1 MNKRLM
7 ALMVVALAGSA
18 LAAPFGQ
25 GNLVVVRVGTAGSTS
40 TLNNSAHA
48 AFLEEYTPSGLL
60 VQTLP
65 MPTSTSGANRRLTI
79 SGSATTE
86 GTLTLSAN
94 RQFLTI
100 GGYDADVGTSSI
112 GTTTSANVNR
122 VIGRID
128 SAGLIDTTT
137 TTTAFSGNSIRSVVS
152 NDGSQ
157 FWASGGNGGAQYA
170 PALGGS
176 TSTQI
181 NNTGATNNRQ
191 LNIFG
196 GQLYIAS
203 ASGASRGVN
212 TIGTGLP
219 TTPDAMTLLAGTGS
233 ITGSSPN
240 DFYLSSG
247 NVLYI
252 ADDSATAGVGGLQK
266 WELAAGVWSRTAN
279 FVPAN
284 GGRLRQ
290 MTGTS
295 ASDGSTLLYITVIDS
310 TGIPSIQSFTE
321 SGGFTPIVTGVANTA
336 WRGIDFAPIPTP
348 GALSVLGMAG
358 LLAARRRR

>member
-25 GNLVVVRVGTAGSTS
+25 GNLVVVRVGAAGGPS
-40 TLNNSAHA
+40 LNSAANA

-60 VQTLP
+60 VQTIA
-65 MPTSTSGANRRLTI
+65 MPTSTSGTNRRLTI

-94 RQFLTI
+94 GQYLTM
-100 GGYDADVGTSSI
+100 GGYDADVGTAAI

-128 SAGLIDTTT
+128 SAGLVDTTT
-137 TTTAFSGNSIRSVVS
+137 TTTAFSANSIRSVVS

-157 FWASGGNGGAQYA
+157 FWSSGGNGGAQYSS
-170 PALGGS
+170 ALGGS
-176 TSTQI
+176 TSTQV

-191 LNIFG
+191 LNIFN

-203 ASGASRGVN
+203 ASGASRGIN

-219 TTPDAMTLLAGTGS
+219 TTPEAMTLLTGTGS
-233 ITGSSPN
+233 ITGTSPN
-240 DFYLSSG
+240 DYYLSSG

-252 ADDSATAGVGGLQK
+252 ADDSTTAGVGGLQK
-266 WELAAGVWSRTAN
+266 WELSAGVWSRTAN

-290 MTGTS
+290 MTGTTGN
-295 ASDGSTLLYITVIDS
+295 DGSTLLYITVIDS

-321 SGGFTPIVTGVANTA
+321 AGGFTPIVTGVANTA

>member
-25 GNLVVVRVGTAGSTS
+25 GNLVVVRVGAAGGPS
-40 TLNNSAHA
+40 LNSSAHVA
-48 AFLEEYTPSGLL
+48 YLEEYTPSGLL

-94 RQFLTI
+94 GQYLTI
-100 GGYDADVGTSSI
+100 GGYDADVGTAAV

-122 VIGRID
+122 VLGRID
-128 SAGLIDTTT
+128 SAGSIDTTT

-170 PALGGS
+170 STLGGT
-176 TSTQI
+176 TSTQV
-181 NNTGATNNRQ
+181 NNSGATNNRQ

-219 TTPDAMTLLAGTGS
+219 TSPDAMTLLAGTGS

-240 DFYLSSG
+240 DFYLSTS

-266 WELAAGVWSRTAN
+266 WELSAGTWSRTAN

-284 GGRLRQ
+284 NGRLRQ
-290 MTGTS
+290 MTGTT
-295 ASDGSTLLYITVIDS
+295 ASDGSTLLYVTVIDGS
-310 TGIPSIQSFTE
+310 GIPSIQSFTE

-348 GALSVLGMAG
+348 SVLSLLGMAG